1 MKKEIEKISNKLHDL
16 KLALYMIA
24 CGREG
29 YTPESEDPL
38 VKAAEL
44 IEKALVL
51 VDNEFTHSDAFL
63 LLKTNGEISRVTIP
77 LGEPEIFNDKIHEL
91 IGCQYYELVSI
102 KGDCYFIVDE
112 LGKVCKP
119 PKEIN
124 RKASLFYPG
133 TNFGD
138 PIVGDVII
146 AKHGYVNGEP
156 DAVGLDEED
165 LRYFEDL
172 INSIKPF
179 LAFFNVR

>member
-16 KLALYMIA
+16 KLSLYMVA

-29 YTPESEDPL
+29 YTPENEDPL

-44 IEKALVL
+44 IEKALAL
-51 VDNEFTHSDAFL
+51 VDKEFSHSNTFL
-63 LLKTNGEISRVTIP
+63 LLKTTGEISRVTMP
-77 LGEPEIFNDKIHEL
+77 LGDADKFNSKVHEL
-91 IGCQYYELVSI
+91 LNCEYYELVSI

-119 PKEIN
+119 AKEIN

-146 AKHGYVNGEP
+146 AKHGYVNGEL
-156 DAVGLDEED
+156 DAVGLDEKD

-172 INSIKPF
+172 INSIK
-179 LAFFNVR
+179 N